1 VTVLTIIGWSVIAAT
16 VAWGITLRRA
26 AAAIA
31 ALRAETEREITHWRE
46 LATRERSRSVQLH
59 RELISWSDGCR
70 QGREDVASIVP
81 LLLAAQGQPP
91 SGPAADQPVAQADQ
105 PVAP

>member
-59 RELISWSDGCR
+59 RELLSWSDGCR
-70 QGREDVASIVP
+70 QGRQDVASIVP

-91 SGPAADQPVAQADQ
+91 SRQAATDADQQIAQ
-105 PVAP
+105 